1 MVRKEKNKG
10 IYKRKKEKEM
20 RNLLEKIKRKIEKVE
35 SDKSKMN
42 VDVERLKEKK

>member
-1 MVRKEKNKG
+1 VVRKEKNKG